1 MTPYRTPAETER
13 GGRPDRRRFE
23 PITILGLVMT
33 MILHGGAV
41 AGVLLYRR
49 ALQAAQPPPP
59 SPSYVVAKLLRLGKP
74 KDEKKMP
81 DKIVPQVATKKEE
94 TVDLSADAND
104 APSKKK
110 KDPDRDAQLSNKLRR
125 SLDRADLL
133 AQAQREIDTEGEG
146 SPDGVAG
153 GTATKAQGGDPYMTK
168 IADIWN
174 RTWALPSIIPRDEAK
189 RLYVLVVLRIDKD
202 SVIQTPIQFDRKS
215 GNAYFDSSV
224 VAAWAAIRKL
234 PQPPA
239 DRFASIL
246 ANGLALKITWKGLQ

>member
-1 MTPYRTPAETER
+1 VTPYRTPGKVER
-13 GGRPDRRRFE
+13 GGRPDRRRRFE

-33 MILHGGAV
+33 ILLHGGAV
-41 AGVLLYRR
+41 VGVLLYRQ
-49 ALQAAQPPPP
+49 ALQAAQKPPPPP
-59 SPSYVVAKLLRLGKP
+59 SFVVAKLLRLGKP

-81 DKIVPQVATKKEE
+81 DKIVPQAATKKEE

-110 KDPDRDAQLSNKLRR
+110 KDVRDAQISDKLRH
-125 SLDRADLL
+125 SLDKADLL
-133 AQAQREIDTEGEG
+133 AQAQREIDGEG
-146 SPDGVAG
+146 SPDGVVG

-174 RTWALPSIIPRDEAK
+174 RTWALPSIIPREEAK
-189 RLYVLVVLRIDKD
+189 RLYVLLVLRIDKD
-202 SVIQTPIQFDRKS
+202 SVIQAPIQFDRKS
-215 GNAYFDSSV
+215 GNAYFDNSV

-239 DRFASIL
+239 DRFAAIL